1 MLYGFSERFQRNFQ
15 KLQNIEDFFVTNVIR
30 QFSGQKEIQLNLIL
44 RNLEILR
51 IIILDQNRKSKKF
64 L

>member
-51 IIILDQNRKSKKF
+51 IIISDQNRKSKKF